1 MPFLE
6 PGERVRSFHFIKGRH
21 MKKFGSRHLMGAYV
35 LAIVVGAG
43 AAAPAFAETQ
53 TFDIAAAAQ
62 AQAMASWQQNIK
74 EQAPNVEGCFT
85 ASYPSVGWRA
95 ERCEAPPSF
104 VSVPPDTS
112 GNGLT
117 TTARSESIFTVGNGN
132 DYAAR
137 TTNLTRSAVGSF
149 PTVTGVTTGTADYS
163 LQINTNISSNPTT
176 CTQFGYS
183 SCQTW
188 EQFIYSTDSDGSP
201 SNGRTPVAFIQDW
214 FFAGSSSQYNSVGC
228 PSGWYSYPDQL
239 ACYRNSN
246 AVSVALVPVS
256 SIGTIKLTGSATSGG
271 VDTVTF
277 TVNGTAHSVSQTA
290 TTLNINKIWKQSEFN
305 IFGNGSDNPVVS
317 FNNGSNVTVNLAVND
332 GSTNAPTCLGNAGT
346 TYEQNNLTL
355 GSCTATGG
363 SSPHISF
370 VESR

>member
-1 MPFLE
+1 
-6 PGERVRSFHFIKGRH
+6 
-21 MKKFGSRHLMGAYV
+21 MKTFGTKYLVISC
-35 LAIVVGAG
+35 AIAG
-43 AAAPAFAETQ
+43 IGVAAAMPVAASQES
-53 TFDIAAAAQ
+53 FDIAAAAH
-62 AQAMASWQQNIK
+62 AQALTSWEDTIK
-74 EQAPNVEGCFT
+74 QQAPSVEGCFT
-85 ASYPSVGWRA
+85 AAFPSAGWQA

-104 VSVPPDTS
+104 VSVPPATI

-117 TTARSESIFTVGNGN
+117 TSARTLSADSVYQVGNGV
-132 DYAAR
+132 DYAAQTR
-137 TTNLTRSAVGSF
+137 NLTRSAVGTF
-149 PTVTGVTTGTADYS
+149 PTLSGVTTGTADYS
-163 LQINTNISSNPTT
+163 LQINTNIGSNPTT

-214 FFAGSSSQYNSVGC
+214 FFAGSASQYNSVGC
-228 PSGWYSYPDQL
+228 PSGWYSYPQQY

-246 AVSVALVPVS
+246 AVSVPLVPVNQ
-256 SIGTIKLTGSATSGG
+256 IGTIKLTGSATSGG

-277 TVNGTAHSVSQTA
+277 TVNGSAHSVSQSA
-290 TTLNINKIWKQSEFN
+290 TTLNINKIWKLSEFN

-317 FNNGSNVTVNLAVND
+317 FNRGSRVTVNLAVND
-332 GSTNAPTCLGNAGT
+332 GSTNAPSCLGNAGQ

-363 SSPHISF
+363 STPHISF
-370 VESR
+370 VESN

>member
-1 MPFLE
+1 MF
-6 PGERVRSFHFIKGRH
+6 S
-21 MKKFGSRHLMGAYV
+21 MKQFGTKYLYV
-35 LAIVVGAG
+35 SVLVGLLGAG
-43 AAAPAFAETQ
+43 AATPVVAAQAS
-53 TFDIAAAAQ
+53 FDIAAAAQ
-62 AQAMASWQQNIK
+62 AQAVASWHETIK
-74 EQAPNVEGCFT
+74 EQAPSVEGCFR
-85 ASYPSVGWRA
+85 ASFPSAAWQP

-104 VSVPPDTS
+104 VSVPPATD

-117 TTARSESIFTVGNGN
+117 TSARSVNADSVFTVGNGN
-132 DYAAR
+132 DFAAR
-137 TTNLTRSAVGSF
+137 TRSLTRSAVGSF
-149 PTVTGVTTGTADYS
+149 PTVTGVTTGVADYS

-228 PSGWYSYPDQL
+228 PSGWFSYPAQL

-246 AVSVALVPVS
+246 AVSVPLVSVS
-256 SIGTIKLTGSATSGG
+256 NIGTIKLTGSATSGG

-277 TVNGTAHSVSQTA
+277 SVNGTAHSVSQSA
-290 TTLNINKIWKQSEFN
+290 TTLNINRIWNQSEFN

-317 FNNGSNVTVNLAVND
+317 FNRGSRVTVNLAVND
-332 GSTNAPTCLGNAGT
+332 GSTTAPTCLGNAGT
-346 TYEQNNLTL
+346 TFEQNNLSL
-355 GSCTATGG
+355 GTCTATGG
-363 SSPHISF
+363 TTPHISF
-370 VESR
+370 VESN

>member
-1 MPFLE
+1 MDPI
-6 PGERVRSFHFIKGRH
+6 RNVVRKGL
-21 MKKFGSRHLMGAYV
+21 MSVFGGAV
-35 LAIVVGAG
+35 VSAVGAMAP
-43 AAAPAFAETQ
+43 AAAMSN

-62 AQAMASWQQNIK
+62 AQALSSWHETIK
-74 EQAPNVEGCFT
+74 QQAPSVEGCFR
-85 ASYPSVGWRA
+85 ASFPNAAWVS

-104 VSVPPDTS
+104 VSVPPETN

-117 TTARSESIFTVGNGN
+117 TTARSESVFTVGNGN

-137 TTNLTRSAVGSF
+137 TSSLTRSAVGTF

-163 LQINTNISSNPTT
+163 LQINTNIGSNPTT

-188 EQFIYSTDSDGSP
+188 EQFIYSTDSDGSA

-214 FFAGSSSQYNSVGC
+214 FFAGSQSQYNSVGC
-228 PSGWYSYPDQL
+228 PSGWYSYPAQL

-246 AVSVALVPVS
+246 AVSVPLVAVS
-256 SIGTIKLTGSATSGG
+256 NIGSIRLTGSATSGG

-277 TVNGTAHSVSQTA
+277 SVNGTAHSVSQTA
-290 TTLNINKIWKQSEFN
+290 TTLNINRIWNQSEFN

-317 FNNGSNVTVNLAVND
+317 FNSGSHVTVNLAVND
-332 GSTNAPTCLGNAGT
+332 GTTNAPTCLGNAGT

-355 GSCTATGG
+355 GTCTATGG
-363 SSPHISF
+363 STPHISF
-370 VESR
+370 VESN

>member
-1 MPFLE
+1 MA
-6 PGERVRSFHFIKGRH
+6 S
-21 MKKFGSRHLMGAYV
+21 MKTFRPKYLVAACV
-35 LAIVVGAG
+35 LATISVGPFSAVL
-43 AAAPAFAETQ
+43 AAEQSFN
-53 TFDIAAAAQ
+53 IAAAAQ
-62 AQAMASWQQNIK
+62 AQAVSSWNETIRQQSP
-74 EQAPNVEGCFT
+74 QVEGCFHAT
-85 ASYPSVGWRA
+85 FPNNAWEA

-104 VSVPPDTS
+104 VSVPPETN

-117 TTARSESIFTVGNGN
+117 TSARSASVFTVGNGN

-137 TTNLTRSAVGSF
+137 TGSLTKSAVGTF

-163 LQINTNISSNPTT
+163 LQINTNIGSNPTT
-176 CTQFGYS
+176 CSQFGYS

-188 EQFIYSTDSDGSP
+188 EQFIYSTDSDGDA

-214 FFAGSSSQYNSVGC
+214 FFAGSQSQYNSVGC

-246 AVSVALVPVS
+246 AVSVPLVQVKN
-256 SIGTIKLTGSATSGG
+256 IGTIKLTGSATSGG

-277 TVNGTAHSVSQTA
+277 SVSGTAHSVSQTA
-290 TTLNINKIWKQSEFN
+290 TTLNINKIWNQSEFN

-332 GSTNAPTCLGNAGT
+332 GTTNAPTCLGNAGT

-355 GSCTATGG
+355 GTCSASGG